1 MKVEVLDEYRQKI
14 INDGEDTITVYDL
27 RGTPEEKPIILNP
40 GDEAVIYIKKPP
52 EKKSKKKSEK
62 SENREEVDINISA

>member
-27 RGTPEEKPIILNP
+27 RGTPEEKQIVLNP

-52 EKKSKKKSEK
+52 EKKSKKSEK
-62 SENREEVDINISA
+62 SENREEVDINISV

>member
-1 MKVEVLDEYRQKI
+1 MKIEVLDEYKQKI

-27 RGTPEEKPIILNP
+27 RGTPEEKQIVLNP

-52 EKKSKKKSEK
+52 EKKSKKSEK
-62 SENREEVDINISA
+62 SENREEVDINISV